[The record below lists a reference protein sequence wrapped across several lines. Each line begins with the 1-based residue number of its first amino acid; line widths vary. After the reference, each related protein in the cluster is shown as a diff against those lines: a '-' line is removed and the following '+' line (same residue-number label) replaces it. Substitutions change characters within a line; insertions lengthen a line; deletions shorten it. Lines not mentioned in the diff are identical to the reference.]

1 MNEALKRN
9 LDDIETAQE
18 TMREQKDLVQGLVD
32 HSNDVAVHASDVM
45 EKVGNIKLLS
55 SHAVNLSR
63 EGEQQIEQTVAQM
76 EQINQRTE
84 DIAKKMNTLTDLST
98 DILQVVDVL
107 QQIASQ
113 TKLLSLNAAIE
124 AARAGDHGRGFGV
137 VASEVRKLAESS
149 EKSSK
154 EVESIISQITREIN
168 DLVKDTN
175 NSEKDTEK
183 GKTDVENAKQKFLMI
198 QSAVDTL
205 SKDNEEVF
213 SKATTMNEISV
224 TISDLSKPI
233 AYNRER
239 ISQGVEAA
247 VNISEICEVKNT

>member
-1 MNEALKRN
+1 MNEEIKKN
-9 LDDIETAQE
+9 LNDIEIAQNI
-18 TMREQKDLVQGLVD
+18 MKEQRGLVQDLVD
-32 HSNDVAVHASDVM
+32 HSNNVSVHASDIV

-55 SHAVNLSR
+55 SHAVELSR
-63 EGEQQIEQTVAQM
+63 EGEKQIEQTVSQM
-76 EQINQRTE
+76 EQINLRTE
-84 DIAKKMNTLTDLST
+84 EIATKMNTLTELST

-154 EVESIISQITREIN
+154 EVETIISQITKEIKG
-168 DLVKDTN
+168 LVQETS

-183 GKTDVENAKQKFLMI
+183 GKMDVENAKQKFLMI
-198 QSAVDTL
+198 QSAVDNL
-205 SKDNEEVF
+205 RNDNEEVF
-213 SKATTMNEISV
+213 AKSTSMNEISA
-224 TISDLSKPI
+224 TINELSKPI
-233 AYNRER
+233 AGNRKL

-247 VNISEICEVKNT
+247 VNITEICKV